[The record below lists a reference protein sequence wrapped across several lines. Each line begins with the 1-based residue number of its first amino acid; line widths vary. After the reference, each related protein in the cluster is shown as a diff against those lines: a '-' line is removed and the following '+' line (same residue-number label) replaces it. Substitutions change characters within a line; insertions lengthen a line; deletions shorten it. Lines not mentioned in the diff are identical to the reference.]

1 MNDFM
6 DLALKQALKAY
17 KKQEVPIGAIVVKN
31 GKIISKAYNKK
42 ENKQITTKH
51 AEIIAIERACK
62 KLKTWHLD
70 GCEIYTTMEPCLMCY
85 GAIEQSRISK
95 IYYGLKNMNF
105 GFKSKYNIET
115 KLQICECK
123 ISNEYIDYI
132 KSFFKEKRQNN

>member
-6 DLALKQALKAY
+6 NLALKQALKAY
-17 KKQEVPIGAIVVKN
+17 KKQEVPIGAIVIKN

-115 KLQICECK
+115 KLQVCECK
-123 ISNEYIDYI
+123 ISNEYIDYM
-132 KSFFKEKRQNN
+132 KSFFKEKR

>member
-1 MNDFM
+1 MN
-6 DLALKQALKAY
+6 LALKQALKAY

-70 GCEIYTTMEPCLMCY
+70 ECEIYTTMEPCLMCY

-115 KLQICECK
+115 KLQVCECK

-132 KSFFKEKRQNN
+132 KSFFKEKR

>member
-1 MNDFM
+1 MNNFM
-6 DLALKQALKAY
+6 NLALKQALKAY
-17 KKQEVPIGAIVVKN
+17 KKQEVPIGAIIVKN

-105 GFKSKYNIET
+105 GFESKYNIET
-115 KLQICECK
+115 KLQVCECK

-132 KSFFKEKRQNN
+132 KSFFKEKR

>member
-1 MNDFM
+1 MN
-6 DLALKQALKAY
+6 LALKQALKAY
-17 KKQEVPIGAIVVKN
+17 KKQEVPIGAIIVKN

-105 GFKSKYNIET
+105 GFESKYNIET
-115 KLQICECK
+115 KLQVCECK

-132 KSFFKEKRQNN
+132 KSFFKEKR

>member
-6 DLALKQALKAY
+6 NLALKQALKAY

-51 AEIIAIERACK
+51 AEIIAIKRACK

-70 GCEIYTTMEPCLMCY
+70 ECEIYTTMEPCLMCY

-115 KLQICECK
+115 KLQVCECK

-132 KSFFKEKRQNN
+132 KSFFKEKR

>member
-1 MNDFM
+1 M

-17 KKQEVPIGAIVVKN
+17 KKQEVPIGAIIVKN

-132 KSFFKEKRQNN
+132 KSFFKEKR

>member
-6 DLALKQALKAY
+6 NLALKQALKAY
-17 KKQEVPIGAIVVKN
+17 KKQEVPIGAIIVKN

-115 KLQICECK
+115 KLQVCECK

-132 KSFFKEKRQNN
+132 KSFFKEKR